1 MNYDIILKSQQRF
14 KIDAHNVY
22 TEKINKIAHSS
33 NHNKRFETFDRVT
46 SYPCGAGFGIV
57 YKTELLDK
65 IFSIK

>member
-1 MNYDIILKSQQRF
+1 MLISQQRF

-22 TEKINKIAHSS
+22 TEKINNIAHSS
-33 NHNKRFETFDRVT
+33 NDNIRFQTFDRVI
-46 SYPCGAGFGIV
+46 SCPCGTAFGIV